1 MRWDGALWTIV
12 IVLLLCAVDCAK
24 YRCQDAGP
32 CVACAN
38 SELNE
43 EDCSATGRKMKIMCT
58 YGVDKEKE
66 DSRSCSVTAEDE
78 QNRVIVFQLLMGL
91 LGGLAY
97 YQVQARKARSA
108 TLFDQRQ
115 ERHRRQFGEG

>member
-1 MRWDGALWTIV
+1 MRCDGALRGIV
-12 IVLLLCAVDCAK
+12 IVLLICVVDCAK
-24 YRCQDAGP
+24 YRCQDVGP

-38 SELNE
+38 TELNE
-43 EDCSATGRKMKIMCT
+43 EDCFATGRKMKVMCT

-66 DSRSCSVTAEDE
+66 DFRSCNVTAEDE

-91 LGGLAY
+91 LGGLSY
-97 YQVQARKARSA
+97 YQVQARKVKSA

-115 ERHRRQFGEG
+115 